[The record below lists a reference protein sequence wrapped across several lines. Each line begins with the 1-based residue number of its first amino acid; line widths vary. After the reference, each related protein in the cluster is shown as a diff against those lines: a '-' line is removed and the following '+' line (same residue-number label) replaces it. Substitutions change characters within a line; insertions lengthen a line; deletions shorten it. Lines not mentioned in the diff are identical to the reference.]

1 MQRSRTSLPTAAVL
15 LGILV
20 LTACTAP
27 PTRSE
32 SAPVKADV
40 VSDEGLTAPRSPS
53 TATGGTL
60 RIVAGTPDSLDPA
73 RSYSPWVWNLMR
85 LYTRTLV
92 TYAAAPGSPGA
103 DLVPDLATGLG
114 VPSDG
119 GRTWTYTL
127 APGRRFETGA
137 PITAQDVKYG
147 IERSFASDVV
157 VGGPTYV
164 VDLLDDPKNAYAG
177 PYRDATA
184 DKLGLATVQTPDES
198 TIVFRLNRPYAD
210 FDHILAL
217 PSSSPVPRGQDT
229 GAAYGDRPV
238 SSGPYRISSVDPVL
252 GISLERN
259 PYWDRQ
265 TDPVRTALPDRVSV
279 RTGLTDVERDRR
291 IIAGTAD
298 VDVMPTG
305 VAAET
310 WPRIAAE
317 PSMLSRT
324 DRSTRGTVRMLAL
337 PTTVPPMDNVHCRR
351 AVAAALNR
359 PALVAALGG
368 ASQTLPTGTLPTG
381 TLWPRTLPGYRDFS
395 DVAEQPDPVVAG
407 RELAAC
413 GRPDGFD
420 VRIAVPD
427 EQPPLEVAHAVAT
440 ALGEIGVRADVAALD
455 PATYYTTEI
464 GTPQTVA
471 TEGYGILVTSW
482 ASDLPTPATY
492 YPPLVGAVRPTGN
505 ANYAQIAT
513 PELTTLLTATLAEPD
528 PSRALAAWRELDS
541 TLVSLAAYL
550 PLLEERVIH
559 LVGERLHNAY
569 LHPAYAGYDLVTLGV
584 R

>member
-1 MQRSRTSLPTAAVL
+1 MQRSRTSLPTAAAL
-15 LGILV
+15 LSILV
-20 LTACTAP
+20 LTACTSPA
-27 PTRSE
+27 TRSE
-32 SAPVKADV
+32 STPARADV
-40 VSDEGLTAPRSPS
+40 VSDQGLTAPRSPS

-60 RIVAGTPDSLDPA
+60 RVVAGTPDSLDPA

-103 DLVPDLATGLG
+103 VLVPDLATGLG

-137 PITAQDVKYG
+137 AVTAQDVKYG

-177 PYRDATA
+177 PYRDATP

-259 PYWDRQ
+259 PYWDPQ
-265 TDPVRTALPDRVSV
+265 TDPARTALPDRVSV
-279 RTGLTDVERDRR
+279 RTGLSDVERDRR

-305 VAAET
+305 IAAENR
-310 WPRIAAE
+310 PRIAAD
-317 PSMLSRT
+317 PALLART
-324 DRSTRGTVRMLAL
+324 DRSTRGTLRMLAL
-337 PTTVPPMDNVHCRR
+337 PTTVSPMDNVHCRR

-359 PALVAALGG
+359 PGLVAALGG
-368 ASQTLPTGTLPTG
+368 SSQTLPTG
-381 TLWPRTLPGYRDFS
+381 TLWPRPLPGYRDFS
-395 DVAEQPDPVVAG
+395 VAEGPDPVVVG
-407 RELAAC
+407 REIAAC

-427 EQPPLEVAHAVAT
+427 EQPPLGVAHAVAA
-440 ALGEIGVRADVAALD
+440 ALGEFGMRADVAALD
-455 PATYYTTEI
+455 PATYYTTGI

-505 ANYAQIAT
+505 ANYAQIST
-513 PELTTLLTATLAEPD
+513 PELTTLLEAALAESD
-528 PSRALAAWRELDS
+528 PSRAFAAWRELDS

-550 PLLEERVIH
+550 PLVEERVVH
-559 LVGERLHNAY
+559 LVGERLRNAY
-569 LHPAYAGYDLVTLGV
+569 LHPAYGSYDLVTLGV